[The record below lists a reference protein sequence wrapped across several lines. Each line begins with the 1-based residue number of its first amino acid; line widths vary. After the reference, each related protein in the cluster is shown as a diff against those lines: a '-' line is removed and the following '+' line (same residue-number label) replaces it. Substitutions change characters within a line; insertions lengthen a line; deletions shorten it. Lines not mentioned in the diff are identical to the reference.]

1 MKEERERPEVVQE
14 EITEL
19 NQRRIEKED
28 MSQKENN
35 KKMREW
41 IEKAVGIA
49 GQKRIDTAMTLIDK
63 SLK

>member
-28 MSQKENN
+28 MSQKENS

-41 IEKAVGIA
+41 IEKAVEIA